1 MGLILLPH
9 TKHYDLGENIMEKR
23 IETYEKARVKHLE
36 RWLNDKS
43 VMEQSYIFIIKFD
56 NLLEKYRVK

>member
-1 MGLILLPH
+1 MGLILLPY
-9 TKHYDLGENIMEKR
+9 TKHYGLGENIMEKR

-43 VMEQSYIFIIKFD
+43 VMEQSYILEYLIKC
-56 NLLEKYRVK
+56 KTSI

>member
-1 MGLILLPH
+1 
-9 TKHYDLGENIMEKR
+9 MEKR